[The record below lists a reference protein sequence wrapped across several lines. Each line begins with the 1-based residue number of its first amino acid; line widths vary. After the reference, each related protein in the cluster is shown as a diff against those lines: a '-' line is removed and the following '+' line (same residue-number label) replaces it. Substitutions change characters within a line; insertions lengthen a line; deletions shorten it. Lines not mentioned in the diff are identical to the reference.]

1 MNDSYIVNL
10 KQTVTDIIIAT
21 SGYVQLLSGPFFK
34 AVILLVIGYT
44 IITTVGNLA
53 VSKRAVEFCTFSFPA
68 RLYRGSNITT
78 QDTEALGVIYVV
90 SLAESKA
97 GRNNGSSMQ
106 KKLVVSTILSYIKM
120 SSTYYYYSNYGIQI
134 LINE

>member
-1 MNDSYIVNL
+1 MNDSYIVTL

-21 SGYVQLLSGPFFK
+21 SGYVQLPSGPFFK
-34 AVILLVIGYT
+34 AVILSVIGYT
-44 IITTVGNLA
+44 IITMVGNLA

-68 RLYRGSNITT
+68 RLYRGSNTA
-78 QDTEALGVIYVV
+78 QDTEALGVIYIV

-106 KKLVVSTILSYIKM
+106 KKLVVSRVQHAS
-120 SSTYYYYSNYGIQI
+120 QF
-134 LINE
+134 